1 MSDALTRLLRRFTPA
16 GDGLDRDAL
25 MYEAGRASVP
35 SPARWKALAA
45 LLALGQAL
53 TLLLLVAQ
61 PAPRPAAPAEVRP
74 EPAITPPSEPPAGAW
89 TMRQKLLLGEGAL
102 APMTGDADL
111 VPDEPPLRV
120 YTAWTTPS
128 ID

>member
-1 MSDALTRLLRRFTPA
+1 MSDALTRLLRRFTPEGA
-16 GDGLDRDAL
+16 GLDRDAL

-53 TLLLLVAQ
+53 TLLLVAQ
-61 PAPRPAAPAEVRP
+61 PAQRPAPPAEVRP
-74 EPAITPPSEPPAGAW
+74 EPAISPASAPPAGAW
-89 TMRQKLLLGEGAL
+89 TMWQQQLQGEGAL
-102 APMTGDADL
+102 APMTVDADL

-120 YTAWTTPS
+120 YTAWTAPPV
-128 ID
+128 D